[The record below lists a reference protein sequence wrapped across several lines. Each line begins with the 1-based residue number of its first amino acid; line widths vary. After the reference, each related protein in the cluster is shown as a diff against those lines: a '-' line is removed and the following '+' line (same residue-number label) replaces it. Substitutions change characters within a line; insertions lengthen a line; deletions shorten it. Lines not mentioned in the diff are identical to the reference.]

1 MHGKSISFLLNFNFH
16 RRKEG
21 GSIRSYLETK
31 RSKIGRIELL
41 VARILKIIFLNRHF
55 SWIIESQGKEKDTR
69 IRDANNNME
78 SWSFQPKLGPPSR
91 PLPRSRKSRVSDS
104 PSGLLV
110 NVCSLGRGGGVHV
123 STLACCALT
132 YAAGSVVIVWAFRD
146 RARVLI
152 AACIRYVEGNFG
164 KRRRQLTDVHREE
177 FGDNSRSR
185 VF

>member
-1 MHGKSISFLLNFNFH
+1 MHGKIYLFPLKFQFPS
-16 RRKEG
+16 KEG
-21 GSIRSYLETK
+21 RRIDSIVSGNE
-31 RSKIGRIELL
+31 KIERIELL

-132 YAAGSVVIVWAFRD
+132 YAAGPVVIVWAFRD

-164 KRRRQLTDVHREE
+164 KRRRQLTVDDVHREE